1 MLERGGWENRFVAM
15 KFNLFKPK
23 PKTPKASKAPKAA
36 KAQTAKSSRQS
47 QRDAVKPVAPALAE
61 LFAQEPGPEPA
72 IRGGVALPRFKA
84 TAADQVDR
92 QRSDRF
98 TTLRMNLRAAFT
110 PSQPVVDRRMFAGR
124 NPVLGAMIASIED
137 QKLHLVIYGPRGIGK
152 TSLVHMLAEAGREA
166 RYIVHYSSCGAAS
179 NFQET
184 FRGAAAEI
192 PLLFHSAYGPTT
204 EEAEAGSTFADLL
217 PKGAF
222 SPRQFGDLC
231 AKLTGTRVLVVLDEF
246 DRAEAS
252 DFRRELAELIKIL
265 SDRSV
270 RVQLVIAG
278 VAADIAE
285 LVEHIPSIRR
295 NVLAVRV
302 PLMDEEETRE
312 MIGMGERASGL
323 MFDAPA
329 RDFLVR
335 IACGWPYIASLI
347 CHHSGLAAIE
357 AARTTVVAGDVSAA
371 LEGSLHELAGRIAK
385 PTLLRV
391 ETLKDE
397 GMSKLL
403 TILAG
408 AALRAGG
415 EFELADIDA
424 IAGKSADAAG
434 AKRLVAQLAS
444 DRGLV
449 RQQEEGFGVVYS
461 FVEDGLPAYL
471 WFQGAQDEFHAGQK
485 ETARASH
492 G

>member
-1 MLERGGWENRFVAM
+1 MALTFG
-15 KFNLFKPK
+15 NLFK
-23 PKTPKASKAPKAA
+23 SKAPKT
-36 KAQTAKSSRQS
+36 KAPKARKGKKPSRDVRPQ
-47 QRDAVKPVAPALAE
+47 VAPALAE
-61 LFAQEPGPEPA
+61 LFAQQPVEPPPV
-72 IRGGVALPRFKA
+72 RGGVTLPRFKA

-110 PSQPVVDRRMFAGR
+110 PSQPVADRRMFAGR
-124 NPVLGAMIASIED
+124 NAVLAAMIASIED

-152 TSLVHMLAEAGREA
+152 TSLVHMLSEAGREA

-192 PLLFHSAYGPTT
+192 PLRFHSAYGPTT
-204 EEAEAGSTFADLL
+204 EEAEAGSTFADIL
-217 PKGAF
+217 PKGGF

-246 DRAEAS
+246 DRAEDS
-252 DFRRELAELIKIL
+252 NFRRELAELIKIL

-302 PLMDEEETRE
+302 PLMGEDETRE

-323 MFDAPA
+323 TYDATA

-347 CHHSGLAAIE
+347 CHHAGLQAID
-357 AARTTVVAGDVSAA
+357 ASRTTVVASDVSSA

-391 ETLKDE
+391 ENLKDE

-415 EFELADIDA
+415 EFELSDIDA

-434 AKRLVAQLAS
+434 AKRLVAQLAG
-444 DRGLV
+444 DHMLL
-449 RQQEEGFGVVYS
+449 RQQEEGFGAVYS

-471 WFQGAQDEFHAGQK
+471 WFQGAQDEFQSGHK
-485 ETARASH
+485 DKVRASH

>member
-1 MLERGGWENRFVAM
+1 MAL
-15 KFNLFKPK
+15 KFGNPFGR
-23 PKTPKASKAPKAA
+23 KTPRAAKASKALKA
-36 KAQTAKSSRQS
+36 KKPSREA
-47 QRDAVKPVAPALAE
+47 RPEVAPALAE
-61 LFAQEPGPEPA
+61 LFAQQAAPEPTL
-72 IRGGVALPRFKA
+72 RGAAALPRFKA

-110 PSQPVVDRRMFAGR
+110 PSQPVADRRMFAGR
-124 NPVLGAMIASIED
+124 NAMLGAMIASIED

-152 TSLVHMLAEAGREA
+152 TSLVHMLSDAAREA
-166 RYIVHYSSCGAAS
+166 RYLVHYSSCGAAS

-184 FRGAAAEI
+184 FRAAAAEI
-192 PLLFHSAYGPTT
+192 PLRFHSAYGPTT
-204 EEAEAGSTFADLL
+204 EEAEAGSTFADIL
-217 PKGAF
+217 PKGGF

-246 DRAEAS
+246 DRAEDS
-252 DFRRELAELIKIL
+252 NFRRELAELIKIL

-302 PLMDEEETRE
+302 PLMSEDETRE

-323 MFDAPA
+323 TYDPTA

-335 IACGWPYIASLI
+335 IASGWPYIASLI
-347 CHHSGLAAIE
+347 CHHAGLEAIE
-357 AARTTVVAGDVSAA
+357 ASRTTVVASDVSSA

-391 ETLKDE
+391 ENLKNE

-415 EFELADIDA
+415 EFELTDIDA
-424 IAGKSADAAG
+424 IAGKTADAAG
-434 AKRLVAQLAS
+434 AKRLVAQLAG
-444 DRGLV
+444 DQMLL
-449 RQQEEGFGVVYS
+449 RQQEEGFGTIYC

-471 WFQGAQDEFHAGQK
+471 WFQGAQDEFQAGQK
-485 ETARASH
+485 EKVRASH